1 MPIRKTPE
9 RWQKTTLERH
19 AYFYPRVDHASG
31 TPVPGHARAAEKGIP
46 CLFRRVFHDPDGYQ
60 SNGEFDFVTYFEC
73 DDESLPVF
81 DQVLMSRR
89 DFSRTRSGHTSR
101 KAPCGGDD
109 GCCGGKREVRSKK

>member
-89 DFSRTRSGHTSR
+89 DLQQNPEWPYVEEGPMWRGRR
-101 KAPCGGDD
+101 VL
-109 GCCGGKREVRSKK
+109 RW